1 MKRTSFL
8 RLAGLL
14 LACLALLVVTR
25 FGSDHI
31 DPAAPPAAS
40 AAEQPGAPDTSL
52 DPGESS
58 VDIPPE
64 APIANDRRARAQRTQ
79 SRALQQP
86 APGTSVLAV
95 VDALDARA
103 RAGDDLAAC
112 RLAVE
117 LLTCVPFNLNR
128 ESRLQAVRERLLAG
142 QHPGRDLAQDLASL
156 DRIAERNAQR
166 VHSCEGV
173 DASVIRQAPRY
184 ALMGALRGN
193 PTAVALF
200 LSADQVTP
208 GMLVADPDLAA
219 AYRQHGWPMLR
230 AMIESGHPTSVFL
243 WEAALPPR
251 GSAATHAVTFS
262 PLAEMIPP
270 EWRRPEVV
278 RALQRRVQLAMGLP
292 EPGGPRGSMD
302 PTANAEAEDLF
313 QRHFAHS
320 PWMRLMNTIDE
331 ELESPLRGLDLEKH
345 YQRQLDYCDPE
356 RGP

>member
-8 RLAGLL
+8 RMAALL
-14 LACLALLVVTR
+14 LACLALLAVALSGR
-25 FGSDHI
+25 DRI
-31 DPAAPPAAS
+31 DQAAPPAAS
-40 AAEQPGAPDTSL
+40 AAVQHSAPDTS
-52 DPGESS
+52 PERGAPAIG
-58 VDIPPE
+58 IPPDS
-64 APIANDRRARAQRTQ
+64 PIANARRAAAQLTQ
-79 SRALQQP
+79 SQALQQP

-117 LLTCVPFNLNR
+117 LLTCLPVNLH
-128 ESRLQAVRERLLAG
+128 RERQLKEARERILAG
-142 QHPGRDLAQDLASL
+142 HDAARDPAQDLASL

-166 VHSCEGV
+166 VQSCEGV
-173 DASVIRQAPRY
+173 DASVIKQAPRY

-200 LSADQVTP
+200 LSGDQVTP

-230 AMIESGHPTSVFL
+230 GLIESGHPTSVFL
-243 WEAALPPR
+243 WGAALPPR
-251 GSAATHAVTFS
+251 GPAAGNAVSYS
-262 PLAEMIPP
+262 PLTEMIPP
-270 EWRRPEVV
+270 DWRRPELV

-292 EPGGPRGSMD
+292 DPGGPTGSMD

-331 ELESPLRGLDLEKH
+331 DLESPLRGLDLEKH

-356 RGP
+356 RFP